1 MVKNKLSIAL
11 ILVVALLL
19 VGCSDLASI
28 EIIYDSLPVIEPG
41 QRVNLTAV
49 GKTALNMNA
58 EFEELRWE
66 LSDKRHGTL
75 DLVNDGV
82 VFTALEPGFVT
93 ISAISGDI
101 SGSVTFEIVDV
112 VPDPVVFFESFEDG
126 EVGEYPEGWI
136 VLDQEAHDLT
146 GYSGGRISRER
157 ATHGSKS
164 AKIVS
169 IPNAEGRIT
178 YEFDK
183 PLLYNTLKVDF
194 LMPEG
199 QDNINLELHGES
211 GRLFGLFITA
221 SGNVRYRHPDGS
233 NGSNISNASNN
244 RWHTAEFQWN
254 DEEKIYHAFVTSDG
268 NRVQITPPGGSPYE
282 ELYRDEQVIKFSAMI
297 TKRDGDKTFYIDNI
311 EVIDLEVLERLS
323 K

>member
-1 MVKNKLSIAL
+1 M
-11 ILVVALLL
+11 
-19 VGCSDLASI
+19 
-28 EIIYDSLPVIEPG
+28 
-41 QRVNLTAV
+41 
-49 GKTALNMNA
+49 
-58 EFEELRWE
+58 
-66 LSDKRHGTL
+66 
-75 DLVNDGV
+75 
-82 VFTALEPGFVT
+82 
-93 ISAISGDI
+93 
-101 SGSVTFEIVDV
+101 
-112 VPDPVVFFESFEDG
+112 VPDQSSSESFEDG

-211 GRLFGLFITA
+211 GRLFGLFITS

-233 NGSNISNASNN
+233 NGSNISNASN
-244 RWHTAEFQWN
+244 
-254 DEEKIYHAFVTSDG
+254 
-268 NRVQITPPGGSPYE
+268 GSPYE